1 MHAAFNKVRNWQILG
16 AILVAVII
24 AQATLT
30 PRPRFDYLLCTLD
43 AWDARGVIEVQEAGT
58 GRFIHL
64 PVAARCRILVHDPMN
79 TVFET
84 EDGRCG
90 VIYAVALMKDTP
102 KNRDFIKQIS
112 RGNPGN
118 LK

>member
-1 MHAAFNKVRNWQILG
+1 MHAAFTKVRNWQILSV
-16 AILVAVII
+16 ILVAAII

-30 PRPRFDYLLCTLD
+30 PSPRFDYLLWTLQS
-43 AWDARGVIEVQEAGT
+43 AEGQGVIEVREAGT
-58 GRFIHL
+58 GNFIHL

-90 VIYAVALMKDTP
+90 VIYAVALLPDNP
-102 KNRDFIKQIS
+102 KNREFIKKLS

-118 LK
+118 L